1 MNSQISLDEQS
12 FTLMDEKALYSLV
25 DDKLLQVAPIDYN
38 EGYLVI
44 ISNSLTVNLLKETI
58 AKALEFNVE
67 CAFLKPFNYCGNDVL
82 IAKTNAF
89 NKELNQQ
96 LKEFEGK
103 ADLVHVKNIPSL
115 NKTGVVLL
123 DMDSTCIQIEC
134 IDEIAKAYGVGEE
147 IAKITSEAMHG
158 KLDFKQSLRKRV
170 SLLKGASTQ
179 ILDDVRNNLP
189 IMPGFKELVALLQN
203 HGWKVAIASGG
214 FMPFVN
220 KLKEDFNLTLVRA
233 NTFEIE
239 NDLLTGQLIGEI
251 VDSNVKVQTL
261 NELCTT
267 YNIPLEQ
274 SIAIGDGANDLPMI
288 FESGLG
294 FAIHAKPVV
303 RAQAPAT
310 INNFGLDAAACI
322 LEAKKRL
329 ELSCL

>member
-96 LKEFEGK
+96 LKDFEGK